1 MTTVTTGVAELFPPA
16 EPAVVDGVAA
26 APETAP
32 AEATEPEK
40 HGRHPVWSGL
50 WTGLTYGLL
59 SLVLV
64 MAALLIVVPKVA
76 GGIPLTIL
84 SGSME
89 PNLPVGSL
97 AVVVPVEPDDV
108 RIGQVVTYL
117 PHPNDPTPI
126 THRVTAITHRADG
139 GYTFTFQGDANAAPD
154 KPVQDYQVRAKVL
167 YAVPWLGHLNNAVN
181 GENKHVALYVVA
193 GGMFVWAGSLY
204 WRAARNRKAERA
216 EAETV
221 PVTTTEPGD
230 DARTAG

>member
-1 MTTVTTGVAELFPPA
+1 MTTATITDLFPESA
-16 EPAVVDGVAA
+16 EPTSPAPA
-26 APETAP
+26 APAP
-32 AEATEPEK
+32 ATASEPER
-40 HGRHPVWSGL
+40 HGKHPVLSGL
-50 WTGLTYGLL
+50 WTGFTYGLL
-59 SLVLV
+59 ALVLV
-64 MAALLIVVPKVA
+64 MATLLIVVPKVA

-97 AVVVPVEPDDV
+97 AVVVPVEPEDV

-117 PHPNDPTPI
+117 PNPDDPTPI
-126 THRVTAITHRADG
+126 THRVTGITHRADG

-204 WRAARNRKAERA
+204 WRAARNRRA
-216 EAETV
+216 
-221 PVTTTEPGD
+221 
-230 DARTAG
+230 DAADAGAADAPTA